1 MNAAPGARA
10 AVSMPVLRCLVV
22 DDHPMMRE
30 AMSGL
35 LREVEPGVDLT
46 TAGSLA
52 EARAALAAVPFD
64 ALVVD
69 LQLPDGDGA
78 TLVAEFRQ
86 RWSGSPILVLTAS
99 EDHAEVRRLMAAGAT
114 GFAPK
119 SSGYATLSAALRLVL
134 AGQTYLP
141 PLLLDALPPIRAA
154 DVLHAGAASRASST
168 PTSPDPS
175 RPVSV
180 PEGGPTSPRAS
191 LTPRQT
197 EVLRLLCEGL
207 PNKTISRDLGLA
219 ERTTKVHVGAIFRAL
234 GVTNR
239 TQAVIAARA
248 AGLLD

>member
-1 MNAAPGARA
+1 MTPSAGPLAPQAT
-10 AVSMPVLRCLVV
+10 PVLRCLIV

-35 LREVEPGVDLT
+35 LREVEPGAALT
-46 TAGSLA
+46 TAGTLA
-52 EARAALAAVPFD
+52 EARAAVAAVPFD
-64 ALVVD
+64 ALIVD

-119 SSGYATLSAALRLVL
+119 SSGYATLSAAVRLVL

-141 PLLLDALPPIRAA
+141 PLLLDALPPPAA
-154 DVLHAGAASRASST
+154 RPGSAPSPVAPAGAMPPPAAPAGLAT
-168 PTSPDPS
+168 
-175 RPVSV
+175 
-180 PEGGPTSPRAS
+180 
-191 LTPRQT
+191 LTPRQM
-197 EVLRLLCEGL
+197 EVLRLLGEGL
-207 PNKTISRDLGLA
+207 PNKVISRDLGLA